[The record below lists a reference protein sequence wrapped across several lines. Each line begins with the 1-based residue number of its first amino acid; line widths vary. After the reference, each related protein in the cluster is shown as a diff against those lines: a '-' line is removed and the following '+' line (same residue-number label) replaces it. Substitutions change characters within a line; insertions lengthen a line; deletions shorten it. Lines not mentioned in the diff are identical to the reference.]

1 MILFNSLYLMD
12 NCEFQSWSQYDS
24 TYNLYTPEE
33 ALYVYECVEIELG
46 LFFADEDEKYNCPIH
61 IRADKGNRSR

>member
-1 MILFNSLYLMD
+1 MD